1 MLIDYAYL
9 SFPSVHQK
17 LAPHLNYIEHRP
29 AKPQLI
35 EPQWAFASAG
45 PQSWL
50 IQCDRPLGQLG
61 QGHPLRPSGYRIQQ
75 GQDAIPR

>member
-1 MLIDYAYL
+1 MLILAFPVCIRNWHL
-9 SFPSVHQK
+9 SSTI
-17 LAPHLNYIEHRP
+17 YIEHCP

-50 IQCDRPLGQLG
+50 IQCDRPQQLG
-61 QGHPLRPSGYRIQQ
+61 QGQPLRPSGYRIQQ

>member
-1 MLIDYAYL
+1 MLILA
-9 SFPSVHQK
+9 FPVCIRNW
-17 LAPHLNYIEHRP
+17 HLTSTIYIEHRP

-50 IQCDRPLGQLG
+50 IQWDRPLGQLG
-61 QGHPLRPSGYRIQQ
+61 QGHPLRPSGYGIQQ